1 MSDLVVVSLERWDD
15 VWRRNQYLVDG
26 LLRLD
31 PDLRVLFVEPPAD
44 PLHDARS
51 RRRPERGHRS
61 RPVGD
66 TGRLWSWRPTK
77 WFPRR
82 IDAGFDGR
90 FIRGIQDAADALG
103 FRDPV
108 LWVND
113 PRMAGVMT
121 KTGWRTLYD
130 ITDDWAVADRPAAER
145 DRIVEGESL
154 LLAEADEVVACS
166 PELEHRKA
174 AQRPSERHPIVV
186 IRNAVDVEDYQRP
199 RRRPA
204 LLPAGR
210 TAVYAGTLHEDRLD
224 VDLVVSTAEALTGE
238 VSIVL
243 VGPNALG
250 REATERVRSAG
261 ALLPGAQPRDVLIGC
276 LQHAEVLIVP
286 HLVNAFTD
294 SLDPIK
300 LYEYL
305 AVGRPIVS
313 TPVAGFRDELRC
325 VGPAEY
331 PAEVSAA
338 ARTEER
344 SLRPGSTPGDW
355 SSRVAE
361 MHDVLCRMP
370 RERGD

>member
-82 IDAGFDGR
+82 IDAGFDDR
-90 FIRGIQDAADALG
+90 FIRGIQDAAGELG
-103 FRDPV
+103 FRDPT

-113 PRMAGVMT
+113 PRLAGVMVA
-121 KTGWRTLYD
+121 TGWPTLYD
-130 ITDDWAVADRPAAER
+130 ITDDWAVADRPTAER
-145 DRIVEGESL
+145 ERIVEGEAL
-154 LLAEADEVVACS
+154 LLAEAAEVVACS
-166 PELEHRKA
+166 PELERRKA
-174 AQRPSERHPIVV
+174 PQRPSWRSPIVV

-199 RRRPA
+199 RPRPA

-224 VDLVVSTAEALTGE
+224 VDLVVSTAEALAGE

-250 REATERVRSAG
+250 REATERLRTAG
-261 ALLPGAQPRDVLIGC
+261 VSMPGAQPRDVLIGY
-276 LQHAEVLIVP
+276 LQHADVLIVP

-313 TPVAGFRDELRC
+313 TGVAGFRDADSLAIMISAPDGFADQLRSTS
-325 VGPAEY
+325 P
-331 PAEVSAA
+331 
-338 ARTEER
+338 ER
-344 SLRPGSTPGDW
+344 ADPQPVATADW
-355 SSRVAE
+355 ANRVAAMSTALE
-361 MHDVLCRMP
+361 RM
-370 RERGD
+370 